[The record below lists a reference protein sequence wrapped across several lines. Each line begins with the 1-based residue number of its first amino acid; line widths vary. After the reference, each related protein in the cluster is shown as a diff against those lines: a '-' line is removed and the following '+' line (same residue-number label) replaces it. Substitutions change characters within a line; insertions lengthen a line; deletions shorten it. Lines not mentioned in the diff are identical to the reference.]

1 MSKIFKSKIVEW
13 LVMTNLI
20 NNDKIEVGFNELD
33 TAMEKIVNE
42 HKLNFYEV
50 LSILA
55 MMDTKVK
62 QNNIS
67 QYLLETVTK
76 FQELLNKEDQDGR

>member
-1 MSKIFKSKIVEW
+1 
-13 LVMTNLI
+13 MTNFI
-20 NNDKIEVGFNELD
+20 DNDKVELGFNELD
-33 TAMEKIVNE
+33 IAMEKIVNE

>member
-1 MSKIFKSKIVEW
+1 MPSI
-13 LVMTNLI
+13 T
-20 NNDKIEVGFNELD
+20 NNDKINVGFDILD
-33 TAMEKIVNE
+33 EAMNNMINT

-50 LSILA
+50 LTVLA

-67 QYLLETVTK
+67 QYLIETVTR
-76 FQELLNKEDQDGR
+76 FQEQANKEDEELR

>member
-1 MSKIFKSKIVEW
+1 
-13 LVMTNLI
+13 MTNFI

-33 TAMEKIVNE
+33 MAMEKIVNE

>member
-1 MSKIFKSKIVEW
+1 
-13 LVMTNLI
+13 MTNLI
-20 NNDKIEVGFNELD
+20 DNEKIDVGFNELD
-33 TAMEKIVNE
+33 IAMEKIINE

-67 QYLLETVTK
+67 QYLLETVTR
-76 FQELLNKEDQDGR
+76 FQELLNKEDRDGR

>member
-1 MSKIFKSKIVEW
+1 
-13 LVMTNLI
+13 MTNFI
-20 NNDKIEVGFNELD
+20 NNDKVELGFNELD
-33 TAMEKIVNE
+33 IAMEKIVNE
-42 HKLNFYEV
+42 YKLNFYEV
-50 LSILA
+50 GAILA

-62 QNNIS
+62 QSNIS

>member
-1 MSKIFKSKIVEW
+1 
-13 LVMTNLI
+13 MTNFI
-20 NNDKIEVGFNELD
+20 NNDKVELGFNELD
-33 TAMEKIVNE
+33 IAMEKIVNE

-67 QYLLETVTK
+67 QYLLETVTN

>member
-1 MSKIFKSKIVEW
+1 
-13 LVMTNLI
+13 MTNLI
-20 NNDKIEVGFNELD
+20 DNEKIDVGFNELD
-33 TAMEKIVNE
+33 IAMEKIINE

-50 LSILA
+50 LSVLA

-67 QYLLETVTK
+67 QYLLETVTR
-76 FQELLNKEDQDGR
+76 FQELLNKEDRDGR

>member
-1 MSKIFKSKIVEW
+1 MNI
-13 LVMTNLI
+13 I
-20 NNDKIEVGFNELD
+20 NNDKISIGFDILD
-33 TAMEKIVNE
+33 EAMNDMVNK

-50 LSILA
+50 LTVLA

-67 QYLLETVTK
+67 QYLMETVTR
-76 FQELLNKEDQDGR
+76 FQENINKEDEKLR

>member
-1 MSKIFKSKIVEW
+1 
-13 LVMTNLI
+13 MTDLI
-20 NNDKIEVGFNELD
+20 NNDRVEIGFNELD
-33 TAMEKIVNE
+33 IAMEKIVNE

-55 MMDTKVK
+55 MMDKKVK

>member
-1 MSKIFKSKIVEW
+1 
-13 LVMTNLI
+13 MTDLI
-20 NNDKIEVGFNELD
+20 NNDRVEIGFNELD
-33 TAMEKIVNE
+33 IAMEKIVNE

-76 FQELLNKEDQDGR
+76 FQELLNKEDQYGR

>member
-1 MSKIFKSKIVEW
+1 
-13 LVMTNLI
+13 MTNFI
-20 NNDKIEVGFNELD
+20 NNDKVELGFNELD
-33 TAMEKIVNE
+33 IAMEKIVNE

-62 QNNIS
+62 KNNIS

>member
-1 MSKIFKSKIVEW
+1 MVS
-13 LVMTNLI
+13 LGMTNLI
-20 NNDKIEVGFNELD
+20 NNDKVELGFNELD
-33 TAMEKIVNE
+33 MAMEKIVNE

>member
-1 MSKIFKSKIVEW
+1 
-13 LVMTNLI
+13 MTNLI
-20 NNDKIEVGFNELD
+20 DNDKIEVGFNELD
-33 TAMEKIVNE
+33 IAMEKIVNE

>member
-1 MSKIFKSKIVEW
+1 
-13 LVMTNLI
+13 MTNFI

-33 TAMEKIVNE
+33 MAMEKIVNE

-76 FQELLNKEDQDGR
+76 FQEILNKEDQDGR

>member
-1 MSKIFKSKIVEW
+1 MPNVID
-13 LVMTNLI
+13 
-20 NNDKIEVGFNELD
+20 NDKIDVGFNELD
-33 TAMEKIVNE
+33 IAMEKIINE

-67 QYLLETVTK
+67 QYLLETVTR
-76 FQELLNKEDQDGR
+76 FQELLNREDEDGR

>member
-1 MSKIFKSKIVEW
+1 MPSI
-13 LVMTNLI
+13 I
-20 NNDKIEVGFNELD
+20 NNDKINVGFDILD
-33 TAMEKIVNE
+33 EAMNNMINT

-50 LSILA
+50 LTVLA

-67 QYLLETVTK
+67 QYLIETVTR
-76 FQELLNKEDQDGR
+76 FQEQVNKEDEELR